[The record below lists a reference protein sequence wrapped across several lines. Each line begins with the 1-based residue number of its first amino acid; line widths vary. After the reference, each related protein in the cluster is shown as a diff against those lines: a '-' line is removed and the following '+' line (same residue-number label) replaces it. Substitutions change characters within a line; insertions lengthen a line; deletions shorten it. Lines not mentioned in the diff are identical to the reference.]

1 MERTFTKKEVEAM
14 CLKSYTRG
22 MSIQYDSMIYS
33 MTKKKMKPPKVFSEW
48 VKELI
53 DTCPINKFK

>member
-14 CLKSYTRG
+14 CIQSYMRG
-22 MSIQYDSMIYS
+22 MMIQYNVMA
-33 MTKKKMKPPKVFSEW
+33 KKNTKPPKVFVEW

>member
-1 MERTFTKKEVEAM
+1 MNMERTFTKKEAEVM
-14 CLKSYTRG
+14 CSKSYMRG
-22 MSIQYDSMIYS
+22 MSIQYDT

>member
-1 MERTFTKKEVEAM
+1 MERTFSKEEVEEM
-14 CLKSYTRG
+14 CTQSYMRG
-22 MSIQYDSMIYS
+22 MMVQYESQI
-33 MTKKKMKPPKVFSEW
+33 KKQKPRKVFVEW